1 MSAPDDL
8 LKLADNAFVA
18 AWRTMSTEDRDQL
31 LPEIRGACYRRYRK
45 LTPWVEFSTR
55 EADRVILDLAGFDEA
70 DSVRL
75 VCGSDLQPEPID
87 WLWEGYLAKGK
98 LHVIAGSPGTGKT
111 TLAMELAATI
121 SVGRKWPDGSEAL
134 SGNVLIWSGEDD
146 PADTLL
152 PRFLAMGGD
161 PSKVFFIEDVVRR
174 ERQRSFDPSKD
185 FPALETRIS
194 QIGSVQAV
202 IVDPIIN
209 AVAGDSHKNAET
221 RRALQPI
228 VDLASRHAI
237 AAIGI
242 SHFSKGTAGRDPVER
257 VTGSLAFGALAR
269 VVFACAK
276 TSEQV
281 EFEKRLFVRAKSNI
295 GPDGGGFRYTLDQVP
310 VPECTGIEASKV
322 IWGAYVDGSARDLLA
337 TAESDGIKIRGT
349 ATQEAENYLI
359 AILKAGEISYREIA
373 QRATEEGISMK
384 ALRLAR
390 EKLRVAVRRRGYGN
404 ELRSYWSL
412 PN

>member
-1 MSAPDDL
+1 MSAADVL
-8 LKLADNAFVA
+8 LNLSDNAFAA
-18 AWRTMSTEDRDQL
+18 AWRRMTDEERDR
-31 LPEIRGACYRRYRK
+31 LPAEVRAACYRRYRQI
-45 LTPWVEFSTR
+45 TPWVESR
-55 EADRVILDLAGFDEA
+55 MSVAGQAVVDKSRPDKT

-75 VCGSDLQPEPID
+75 ICGADLQPEPID
-87 WLWEGYLAKGK
+87 WLWEGYLARGK
-98 LHVIAGSPGTGKT
+98 LHVVAGSPGTGKT
-111 TLAMELAATI
+111 TLTMELAATI
-121 SVGRKWPDGSEAL
+121 SVGRTWPDGSGAQA
-134 SGNVLIWSGEDD
+134 GNVLIWSGEDD

-161 PSKVFFIEDVVRR
+161 PSRIFFIEDVVR
-174 ERQRSFDPSKD
+174 EGRQRSFDPSRD
-185 FPALETRIS
+185 FPALETKVS
-194 QIGSVQAV
+194 QIGDVQAV

-228 VDLASRHAI
+228 VDLAARHNI

-276 TSEQV
+276 SSDQGDLEG
-281 EFEKRLFVRAKSNI
+281 RLLVRAKSNI
-295 GPDGGGFRYTLDQVP
+295 GPDGGGFRYRLNQVP
-310 VPECTGIEASKV
+310 IPEFPGIAASKV
-322 IWGAYVDGSARDLLA
+322 IWGDFVEGSARELLA
-337 TAESDGIKIRGT
+337 AADAEGTEKRGST
-349 ATQEAENYLI
+349 TREAEEYLR
-359 AILKAGEISYREIA
+359 AVLKNGAVPYREIVEQA
-373 QRATEEGISMK
+373 AKEGFSAK

-390 EKLRVAVRRRGYGN
+390 VKLNIVVRRAGFGE
-404 ELRSYWSL
+404 ELRSYWAL

>member
-1 MSAPDDL
+1 M
-8 LKLADNAFVA
+8 
-18 AWRTMSTEDRDQL
+18 TTEDRDRL
-31 LPEIRGACYRRYRK
+31 SPEVRGTCYSRYRK
-45 LTPWVEFSTR
+45 LTPWVESATKAAERAAVKFTGS
-55 EADRVILDLAGFDEA
+55 EEPESVRVICGADLK
-70 DSVRL
+70 
-75 VCGSDLQPEPID
+75 PEPID

-98 LHVIAGSPGTGKT
+98 LHVMAGSPGTGKT

-121 SVGRKWPDGSEAL
+121 SRGRKWPDGGMAQL
-134 SGNVLIWSGEDD
+134 GNVLIWSGEDD

-161 PSKVFFIEDVVRR
+161 PSRIYFIEDIVRDGIK
-174 ERQRSFDPSKD
+174 RSFDPSRD
-185 FPALETRIS
+185 FHALES
-194 QIGSVQAV
+194 KVCEIGDVQAV

-228 VDLASRHAI
+228 VDLAARLGI

-242 SHFSKGTAGRDPVER
+242 SHFSKGSAGRDPVER

-276 TSEQV
+276 SSGQDESE
-281 EFEKRLFVRAKSNI
+281 ERLFVRAKSNI
-295 GPDGGGFRYTLDQVP
+295 GPDGGGFSYTLDQVP
-310 VPECTGIEASKV
+310 VPECPGIEASKV
-322 IWGAYVDGSARDLLA
+322 IWLGYVDGSARELLA
-337 TAESDGIKIRGT
+337 TAEADGPENRGS
-349 ATQEAENYLI
+349 ATRAAEVYLL
-359 AILKAGEISYREIA
+359 AILENGEIPYREIA
-373 QRATEEGISMK
+373 ERAASEGYSSK

-390 EKLRVAVRRRGYGN
+390 EKLKVTVRREGFGASQ
-404 ELRSYWSL
+404 RSYWAL